1 MERGHPLSEIARA
14 IGGRLVSQHP
24 DAPIT
29 QLVIDSRTAAP
40 TDATLFIALKGERQ
54 DGHRYLKE
62 LEARGL
68 RHALVN
74 EGAAVDVPGLDL
86 VVVPDTWSA
95 LQQLAAW
102 HRKQYEYPVIGIT
115 GSNGKTVVKEWTFQA
130 LGNTEHVVRSP
141 GSWNSQVGVPLSV
154 WEMGPQHTIALFE
167 AGISMPGEMQRLAD
181 IIAPGI
187 GVFTNIGPAHGE
199 HFPGGDAHKARE
211 KALLFKD
218 SAAVVHCRDHAVVR
232 KALEE
237 TCAASALAPCWSRKV
252 DAFVRVVGDER
263 QENDTRM
270 TVVHRGSEQV
280 VTIPFSDAASVE
292 NALHVITLLLHLG
305 HSLAW
310 VAARMATLRPVE
322 MRLRMTAGV
331 HDITLIDDSYSNDL
345 ASLGIALDHMVR
357 VSHGRDRVVVVSDI
371 LEGGGDERAQY
382 VTMSRQ
388 LASAGVKRVFGV
400 GPALARNAPLFPME
414 LHTYMDAAAL
424 LRAVDPSTFAGAA
437 VLVKGARTFQ
447 LEQVVERW
455 QERVHG
461 TVLEVDLD
469 ALRHNLHHYRAIA
482 GPEVKLM
489 AMVKAFGYGS
499 GALELARTMAH
510 ERVEYLGVAYADEG
524 IELRQQ
530 GIETPVLVMNPEP
543 VPLETLHRFRLEPE
557 VFDRRSME
565 EAITFAMR
573 TADEVRVHIKLD
585 TGMHRLGFMPHEL
598 EWVLDTLRI
607 ADRLRVSSI
616 LSHLAASEDPQHDAF
631 TQGQIA
637 LFSSMAQRITEVLGY
652 RPLWHI
658 ANSGAITRFPQA
670 RFDMVRL
677 GIGLHGVGANAK
689 ESAQLLPTATLRTVV
704 AQVKDIPAG
713 DSVGYGRR
721 AIAPA
726 PMRIAI
732 LPIGYA
738 DGLSRRLGNGG
749 GRVWIHGRP
758 ARFVGS
764 ICMDMCMVEVTDIVC
779 SPGDDAIVFGAEHP
793 LQDFA
798 RDLGTIPYEAL
809 TSISTRVRRVYTRS

>member
-1 MERGHPLSEIARA
+1 MERGHRLSDIARA
-14 IGGRLVSQHP
+14 VGGRYVPHHP
-24 DAPIT
+24 DAVIT
-29 QLVIDSRTAAP
+29 ELVIDSRTAAP
-40 TDATLFIALKGERQ
+40 TDATLFVALKGERQ

-62 LEARGL
+62 LADRGL

-74 EGAAVDVPGLDL
+74 ESAAIVVPGLDL
-86 VVVPDTWSA
+86 IVVPDTWVA

-102 HRKQYEYPVIGIT
+102 HRMQFNYPVVGIT
-115 GSNGKTVVKEWTFQA
+115 GSNGKTVVKEWIFQA
-130 LGNTEHVVRSP
+130 LGGTEHVVRSP

-167 AGISMPGEMQRLAD
+167 AGISRPGEIQRLAN
-181 IIAPGI
+181 IITPTI

-199 HFPGGDAHKARE
+199 HFPGGDLQKARE
-211 KALLFKD
+211 KATLFKD
-218 SAAVVHCRDHAVVR
+218 SVAIVHCRDHALIR
-232 KALEE
+232 QALEE
-237 TCAASALAPCWSRKV
+237 TCAADALVPCWSRK
-252 DAFVRVVGDER
+252 DEAFVRVVEEQPQEHDTTLLVRHAGTER
-263 QENDTRM
+263 TII
-270 TVVHRGSEQV
+270 
-280 VTIPFSDAASVE
+280 IPFTDEASIE

-305 HSLAW
+305 RPLGW
-310 VAARMATLRPVE
+310 VAERMAALRPVE
-322 MRLRMTAGV
+322 MRLRITAGV
-331 HDITLIDDSYSNDL
+331 HDITLIDDSYSNDI
-345 ASLGIALDHMVR
+345 ASLGIALDHLVR
-357 VSHGRDRVVVVSDI
+357 VSHGRERVVVVSDI
-371 LEGGGDERAQY
+371 LEGGGEERAQY
-382 VTMSRQ
+382 ATMARL
-388 LASAGVKRVFGV
+388 LASAGVKRVLGI
-400 GPALARNAPLFPME
+400 GPAMTRNATLFPME
-414 LHTYMDAAAL
+414 LRTFGDAQAL
-424 LRAVDPSTFAGAA
+424 LHEVTVGSFAGAA
-437 VLVKGARTFQ
+437 VLVKGARAFQ

-469 ALRHNLHHYRAIA
+469 ALRHNLHHYRAIV

-510 ERVEYLGVAYADEG
+510 ERVDYLGVAYADEG

-543 VPLETLHRFRLEPE
+543 VPLETLHRFRLEAE

-565 EAITFAMR
+565 EALAFATH
-573 TADEVRVHIKLD
+573 TADEVRIHIKLD
-585 TGMHRLGFMPHEL
+585 TGMHRLGFMPKEL
-598 EWVLDTLRI
+598 EWILNTLRQ
-607 ADRLRVSSI
+607 AGRLRVSSL

-631 TQGQIA
+631 THGQIS
-637 LFSSMAQRITEVLGY
+637 LFSSMAGRITEVLGY

-677 GIGLHGVGANAK
+677 GIGLHGVGADDV
-689 ESAQLLPTATLRTVV
+689 ETAQLLPTATLRTVV
-704 AQVKDIPAG
+704 AQVKDVPAG

-721 AIAPA
+721 AVASR

-738 DGLSRRLGNGG
+738 DGLSRRLGHGS

-758 ARFVGS
+758 ALFVGA
-764 ICMDMCMVEVTDIVC
+764 ICMDMCMVEVTDVVC
-779 SPGDDAIVFGAEHP
+779 SPGDDAIVFGPEHP

>member
-1 MERGHPLSEIARA
+1 MERRHRLSEIAA
-14 IGGRLVSQHP
+14 AVGGRLVTHHP
-24 DAPIT
+24 DVVIT
-29 QLVIDSRTAAP
+29 ELVVDSRTAAP
-40 TDATLFIALKGERQ
+40 TDATLFVALKGERQ
-54 DGHRYLKE
+54 DGHKYLKE
-62 LEARGL
+62 LAARGL

-102 HRKQYEYPVIGIT
+102 HRRPYTYPVVGIT
-115 GSNGKTVVKEWTFQA
+115 GSNGKTLVKEWIFQA

-167 AGISMPGEMQRLAD
+167 AGISKPGEMERLAH
-181 IIAPGI
+181 IMAPTV

-199 HFPGGDAHKARE
+199 HFPGGDLQKARE
-211 KALLFKD
+211 KALLFTQTA
-218 SAAVVHCRDHAVVR
+218 SVVHCRDHELVR
-232 KALEE
+232 QALEE
-237 TCAASALAPCWSRKV
+237 TCAASALIPCWSRKG
-252 DAFVRVVGDER
+252 DAFVRVVEEER
-263 QENDTRM
+263 QENDTRLL
-270 TVVHRGSEQV
+270 VRHAGVEQAI
-280 VTIPFSDAASVE
+280 TIPFSDAASVE
-292 NALHVITLLLHLG
+292 NALHVITLLLHLDRP
-305 HSLAW
+305 LAW
-310 VAARMATLRPVE
+310 VSARMVALRPVE
-322 MRLRMTAGV
+322 MRLRMTAGIR
-331 HDITLIDDSYSNDL
+331 DITLIDDSYSNDI
-345 ASLGIALDHMVR
+345 ASLGIALDHLVR
-357 VSHGRDRVVVVSDI
+357 VSPGRDRVAVVSDI
-371 LEGGGDERAQY
+371 LEGGGDEHTQY
-382 VTMSRQ
+382 STMARQ
-388 LASAGVKRVFGV
+388 LTSAGVKRVFGL
-400 GPALARNAPLFPME
+400 GPAIARNAALFPME
-414 LHTYMDAAAL
+414 LRSFADAPAL
-424 LRAVDPSTFAGAA
+424 LREVDPSSFAGAA

-469 ALRHNLHHYRAIA
+469 ALRHNLHHFRAIA

-510 ERVEYLGVAYADEG
+510 ERVDYLGVAYADEG

-530 GIETPVLVMNPEP
+530 GIDTPVLVMNPEP
-543 VPLETLHRFRLEPE
+543 VPLGTLHRFRLEAE
-557 VFDRRSME
+557 VYDRRSME
-565 EAITFAMR
+565 EAIAFATH

-585 TGMHRLGFMPHEL
+585 TGMHRLGFMHTEL
-598 EWVLDTLRI
+598 EWILSAMRN
-607 ADRLRVSSI
+607 AGRLRVASI

-631 TQGQIA
+631 TRRQIT
-637 LFSSMAQRITEVLGY
+637 LFASMAGKISETLGY
-652 RPLWHI
+652 RPLLHI
-658 ANSGAITRFPQA
+658 ANSGAITRFPEA

-677 GIGLHGVGANAK
+677 GIGLHGVGADA
-689 ESAQLLPTATLRTVV
+689 EETGQLLPTATLRTVV

-713 DSVGYGRR
+713 ESVGYGRR
-721 AIAPA
+721 AMVDRR
-726 PMRIAI
+726 MRIAI

-738 DGLSRRLGNGG
+738 DGLSRRLGHGA

-758 ARFVGS
+758 AMYVGS
-764 ICMDMCMVEVTDIVC
+764 ICMDMCMVDVTEVAC
-779 SPGDDAIVFGAEHP
+779 SPGDDAIVFGPEHP

-809 TSISTRVRRVYTRS
+809 TSISSRVRRVYTRA

>member
-1 MERGHPLSEIARA
+1 M
-14 IGGRLVSQHP
+14 V
-24 DAPIT
+24 
-29 QLVIDSRTAAP
+29 
-40 TDATLFIALKGERQ
+40 
-54 DGHRYLKE
+54 
-62 LEARGL
+62 
-68 RHALVN
+68 RH
-74 EGAAVDVPGLDL
+74 
-86 VVVPDTWSA
+86 
-95 LQQLAAW
+95 
-102 HRKQYEYPVIGIT
+102 
-115 GSNGKTVVKEWTFQA
+115 
-130 LGNTEHVVRSP
+130 
-141 GSWNSQVGVPLSV
+141 VGV
-154 WEMGPQHTIALFE
+154 
-167 AGISMPGEMQRLAD
+167 
-181 IIAPGI
+181 
-187 GVFTNIGPAHGE
+187 
-199 HFPGGDAHKARE
+199 
-211 KALLFKD
+211 
-218 SAAVVHCRDHAVVR
+218 
-232 KALEE
+232 
-237 TCAASALAPCWSRKV
+237 
-252 DAFVRVVGDER
+252 
-263 QENDTRM
+263 
-270 TVVHRGSEQV
+270 EQAI
-280 VTIPFSDAASVE
+280 TIPFGDEASVE

-305 HSLAW
+305 RPLAW
-310 VAARMATLRPVE
+310 VAERMAALRPVE

-331 HDITLIDDSYSNDL
+331 HDITLIDDSYSNDI
-345 ASLGIALDHMVR
+345 ASLGIALDHLVR
-357 VSHGRDRVVVVSDI
+357 VSHRRDRVVVLSDI
-371 LEGGGDERAQY
+371 LEGGGDETAQY
-382 VTMSRQ
+382 VAMAKLLST
-388 LASAGVKRVFGV
+388 AGVKRVVGV
-400 GPALARNAPLFPME
+400 GPAITRNAGSFPME
-414 LHTYMDAAAL
+414 LRTFADAHAL
-424 LRAVDPSTFAGAA
+424 LRDVDPTVFAGAA
-437 VLVKGARTFQ
+437 LLVKGARTFQ

-499 GALELARTMAH
+499 GALELARIMAH

-543 VPLETLHRFRLEPE
+543 VPLETLHRFRLEAE

-565 EAITFAMR
+565 EAIAFATH

-585 TGMHRLGFMPHEL
+585 TGMHRLGFMPNEL
-598 EWVLDTLRI
+598 AWLTSTLQQAGRLRI
-607 ADRLRVSSI
+607 ASI

-631 TQGQIA
+631 SHAQIA
-637 LFSSMAQRITEVLGY
+637 LFSSMAGKITGVLGY

-658 ANSGAITRFPQA
+658 ANSGAITRFPEA

-677 GIGLHGVGANAK
+677 GIGLHGVGADAQ
-689 ESAQLLPTATLRTVV
+689 ESSQLLPTATLRTVV

-738 DGLSRRLGNGG
+738 DGLSRRLGHGA

-758 ARFVGS
+758 APFVGT
-764 ICMDMCMVEVTDIVC
+764 ICMDMCMVEVTDISC

-809 TSISTRVRRVYTRS
+809 TSISARVRRVYTRS